1 MPITT
6 STTGTTTTFVPTEVL
21 YDPTNKLRIAAPES
35 LIDTDFEYGTQ
46 TTKWENLAVVNNM
59 PFAFPSANSIP
70 NIVSM
75 QYVAG
80 SRQVIVT
87 LGSGVAPANGTP
99 IYVQDA
105 LLITDCP

>member
-6 STTGTTTTFVPTEVL
+6 TTTGTQTTFVPTEIL
-21 YDPTNKLRIAAPES
+21 YDPTNKLRVAQPES

-46 TTKWENLAVVNNM
+46 TTKWENLATVNNM
-59 PFAFPSANSIP
+59 PFAYPSANAIP

-80 SRQVIVT
+80 SRQVIVIRRPVSNSGIE
-87 LGSGVAPANGTP
+87 GSKNRR
-99 IYVQDA
+99 IELFQ
-105 LLITDCP
+105 